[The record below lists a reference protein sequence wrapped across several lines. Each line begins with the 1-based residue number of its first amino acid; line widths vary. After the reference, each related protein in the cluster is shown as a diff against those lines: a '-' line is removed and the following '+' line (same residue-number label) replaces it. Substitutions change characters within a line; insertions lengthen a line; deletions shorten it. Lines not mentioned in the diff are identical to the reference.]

1 MHTEERQGRRPDR
14 SGCGARVSAPVI
26 IVLLAALGGCRG
38 DRGTPPPVPAPR
50 VRFEPA
56 RLELGRGDQDE
67 ELRGAVTVRNVG
79 TAPLV
84 IGRIESSRFC
94 AGRIGVETIAPGVAT
109 DLAVTCRSD
118 LHGPLREGIDLRP
131 TDPSLAVATLQI
143 RAEITPRL
151 AFDVPAV
158 DLSMPFGEERS
169 LEVHLVGRLAE
180 RSRPRLIEAA
190 GADSD
195 ISPIPP
201 APGRGPGYRIR
212 CRGRKVGSNGGN
224 LVVATGLD
232 QPAEVAIPYVCKVQG
247 TLEVSPS
254 NPFFNLKVSGDK
266 AVRLSVRSSQ
276 PGFEVQAVRVTS
288 GPFAARFEHAED
300 DGTYRVD
307 VAVLNERIADE
318 TRALTGTLLIV
329 SNDRTEPRK
338 EVPLFGSGRINKV
351 AVP

>member
-1 MHTEERQGRRPDR
+1 MNTAERKERRPDR
-14 SGCGARVSAPVI
+14 SGLGSRVPSRIVI
-26 IVLLAALGGCRG
+26 ALLAALSSCRG
-38 DRGTPPPVPAPR
+38 DRGYAPPAPTPSL
-50 VRFEPA
+50 RFEPA

-67 ELRGAVTVRNVG
+67 ELRGTVTVRNAG
-79 TAPLV
+79 TAPLL
-84 IGRIESSRFC
+84 IGRVDRSRFC
-94 AGRIGVETIAPGVAT
+94 SGRIGVETIAPGGVAE
-109 DLAVTCRSD
+109 LSVSCRSD
-118 LHGPLREGIDLRP
+118 LYGPLREGIDLHP
-131 TDPSLAVATLQI
+131 ADPSLPVATLPI

-151 AFDVPAV
+151 AFDVPGV
-158 DLSMPFGEERS
+158 DLAMPFGEERA
-169 LEVHLVGRLAE
+169 LEVHLVGRLAGQ
-180 RSRPRLIEAA
+180 SRPRLVAAA

-195 ISPIPP
+195 ITPIPP
-201 APGRGPGYRIR
+201 APGKGPGYRIR

-232 QPAEVAIPYVCKVQG
+232 QPAEVAIPYACRVKG

-266 AVRLSVRSSQ
+266 AVRLTVHSAQ

-307 VAVLNERIADE
+307 VTVLSERIADE
-318 TRALTGTLLIV
+318 TRAATGTLLIV